1 MSNASENFPR
11 DARAAF
17 HLFID
22 RPVATMLLMVAL
34 FAAGIYG
41 YVFLPVSSLPEV
53 EFPSL
58 RVTVEWPGASPTTM
72 AQAVTSP
79 LEQQLGQINGLTSM
93 VSTSAFGLAAINMQ
107 FDLSRPLSAVA
118 QDVQS
123 ALSNAGALLPRTLPR
138 APSYDKVNPA
148 DAPIMILAVTSSGI
162 SFDKLQEL
170 TNNMLVPK
178 LAEAPG
184 VGLVELAGGERT
196 ALRIK
201 ADPQRLSGYGLTLAD
216 IRAVALKSHM
226 AGAKGEIQGNR
237 LSYAINAD
245 DQLVGVQSWRDLVIA
260 VNNGSPVRLSD
271 VATVEYGLE
280 NDRQGAWLY
289 HGRGELSGK
298 STAESSDAPLKKL
311 PALILTVQRQ
321 PGANVVKT
329 VARLHKILPQ
339 IQAQLPQTMQI
350 EMISDRTVTIN
361 ASLTDMQYT
370 LIGSAVLVVLV
381 MLVFL
386 GSLRA
391 TLVSAVSLPLSVVGT
406 FAIMYMSGFS
416 LNNLTLMALAIA
428 TGFVVDDAIVMTENI
443 FRFREKGYPMR
454 LAAIYGARQITFTVI
469 SLTVSLVA
477 VFIPLLFMG
486 GVVGRLFREFAVT
499 LSAAV
504 VVSALVSL
512 SLTPMLC
519 GTSMGGFT
527 DDDENDEPENWA
539 IDVPA
544 TLAAASVL
552 RPSIHGVMEGRVPR
566 RRLRD
571 RLKHFSARVQARSE
585 HIQSQILE
593 YYRVSLAQIIH
604 WRKIVLLVV
613 AATIAATMGLFW
625 LVPKGFLPAQDTA
638 MLSGIMDGGADYS
651 YGKLSERSAKLL
663 KILAEDQDVERIGA
677 VVGAGLNSGL
687 LTGGGKSAHLYIAL
701 KSKDERSDSSEQI
714 IRRLT
719 EKSQQVLGINLYLQA
734 TQDLQ
739 LEQRVA
745 RARYQITLH
754 DVDDQRLSL
763 AGVALVAAMRQ
774 QKSLIDVASDQP
786 APGPAQS
793 LVIDRDAAA
802 RRGVAVAAIADA
814 LYDAYGQ
821 RQITTVF
828 TEASAYRVILEAE
841 KTEKP
846 TIGNYE
852 NDSINSNDVPPPKV
866 PLNQLYVHGAGGAL
880 VPLSALARITTT
892 TAPVTVTHQG
902 QFPSVT
908 LSFNLAPGASLS
920 EALAAIDKSR
930 LTAQVPES
938 VSVSFSGEAGQFRDS
953 LDNQPW
959 LILASLF
966 VVYIVL
972 GILYENLIHPLTI
985 LSTLPSA
992 GVGALLSLLILGR
1005 PLDMTALIGI
1015 VLLIGIVK
1023 KNGIM
1028 MIDFAL
1034 DAQRERGLSPED
1046 AIFEA
1051 AILRFRP
1058 IMMTTFA
1065 ALFGAVPLALGL
1077 GIGAELRQ
1085 TLGIVLIGGL
1095 VLSQILTLY
1104 TTPVVYLAF
1113 ESLRQ
1118 RWRRR
1123 GA

>member
-1 MSNASENFPR
+1 
-11 DARAAF
+11 
-17 HLFID
+17 
-22 RPVATMLLMVAL
+22 MVAL
-34 FAAGIYG
+34 FAAGLYG
-41 YVFLPVSSLPEV
+41 YVLLPVSSLPEV

-58 RVTVEWPGASPTTM
+58 RVTAEWPGASPTTM

-93 VSTSAFGLAAINMQ
+93 VSTSAFGLAAINLQ
-107 FDLSRPLSAVA
+107 FDLSRPLEAVA
-118 QDVQS
+118 QDVES
-123 ALSNAGALLPRTLPR
+123 ALNSASALLPRSLPR
-138 APSYDKVNPA
+138 SPSYDKVNPA
-148 DAPIMILAVTSSGI
+148 DAPIMILAVTSTGI
-162 SFDKLQEL
+162 SFDQLQIL
-170 TNNMLVPK
+170 TNNVLVPK

-184 VGLVELAGGERT
+184 VGLVALAGGERT

-201 ADPQRLSGYGLTLAD
+201 ADPQRLAGYGLNLAD
-216 IRAVALKSHM
+216 IRNMAAKSHLV
-226 AGAKGEIQGNR
+226 GAKGEIQGNR

-245 DQLVGVQSWRDLVIA
+245 DQLLGIQPWRDLVIA
-260 VNNGSPVRLSD
+260 VNNGAPVRLSD
-271 VATVEYGLE
+271 VASIDFGLE

-289 HGRGELSGK
+289 QGLGVPQNPPNRSGK
-298 STAESSDAPLKKL
+298 PGSQDQQNQQDRRADPKPLSHA

-329 VARLHKILPQ
+329 VARLHEILPQ
-339 IQAQLPQTMQI
+339 IQAQMPQSVAI
-350 EMISDRTVTIN
+350 EIVSDRTVTIQ
-361 ASLTDMQYT
+361 ASLTDMQFT
-370 LIGSAVLVVLV
+370 LVGSAVLVVLV

-406 FAIMYMSGFS
+406 FAVMYLAGFS

-443 FRFREKGYPMR
+443 FRYREQGMSMR
-454 LAAIYGARQITFTVI
+454 LAAIRGARQITFTVI

-486 GVVGRLFREFAVT
+486 GVVGRLFREFAVS
-499 LSAAV
+499 LSVAV
-504 VVSALVSL
+504 LVSALISL

-519 GTSMGGFT
+519 GTELGGVS
-527 DDDENDEPENWA
+527 EAGN
-539 IDVPA
+539 
-544 TLAAASVL
+544 
-552 RPSIHGVMEGRVPR
+552 RPGHIPGHQPGRIPGRVPGHNR
-566 RRLRD
+566 LPAKISWHKRMGRRLD
-571 RLKHFSARVQARSE
+571 DFLALSARGQDYVLA
-585 HIQSQILE
+585 
-593 YYRVSLAQIIH
+593 YYRQSLSHIIQ

-613 AATIAATMGLFW
+613 VGTIVATMGLFW
-625 LVPKGFLPAQDTA
+625 VVPKGFLPAQDTA
-638 MLSGIMDGGADYS
+638 LLSGIVDGGPDYS
-651 YGKLSERSAKLL
+651 YGKLAQSSAQLL
-663 KILAEDQDVERIGA
+663 ALLADDPAVERIGA
-677 VVGAGLNSGL
+677 VVGAGLDAGL

-701 KSKDERSDSSEQI
+701 KPKSERAESSEQI
-714 IRRLT
+714 MRRLT
-719 EKSQQVLGINLYLQA
+719 EKAKQVPGLNLYLQA

-739 LEQRVA
+739 LDQRVA

-754 DVDDQRLSL
+754 DVDDQRLAV
-763 AGVALVAAMRQ
+763 AGVAMLAAMRQ
-774 QKSLIDVASDQP
+774 QTSLIDVASDQP
-786 APGPAQS
+786 DPGPAQS
-793 LVIDRDAAA
+793 LAIDRDAAA

-821 RQITTVF
+821 RQIATVF
-828 TEASAYRVILEAE
+828 TESSTYRVILEAARP
-841 KTEKP
+841 EKP
-846 TIGNYE
+846 AL
-852 NDSINSNDVPPPKV
+852 SNDASDSAPVEAMPAPTIA
-866 PLNQLYVHGAGGAL
+866 LNQIYVHGTAGAL
-880 VPLSALARITTT
+880 VPLSSLARIVTT

-902 QFPSVT
+902 QYPSVT
-908 LSFNLAPGASLS
+908 LSFNLAAGASLS
-920 EALAAIDKSR
+920 QALVAIEQSR
-930 LTAQVPES
+930 AVAHLPDS
-938 VSVSFSGEAGQFRDS
+938 VSMSFSGEVGQFRDS
-953 LDNQPW
+953 LDNQAW

-972 GILYENLIHPLTI
+972 GILYEDLIHPLTI

-992 GVGALLSLLILGR
+992 GLGALLSLLWLGR

-1023 KNGIM
+1023 KNGII

-1034 DAQRERGLSPED
+1034 EAQRERGLTPEQ
-1046 AIFEA
+1046 AIFDA

-1058 IMMTTFA
+1058 IMMTSFA

-1113 ESLRQ
+1113 EHL
-1118 RWRRR
+1118 RRR
-1123 GA
+1123 WIRRG